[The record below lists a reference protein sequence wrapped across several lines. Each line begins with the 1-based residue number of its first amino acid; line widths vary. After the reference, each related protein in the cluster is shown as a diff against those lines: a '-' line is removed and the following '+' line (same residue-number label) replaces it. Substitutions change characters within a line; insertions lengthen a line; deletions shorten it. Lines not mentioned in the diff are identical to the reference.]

1 MIRAVIYRESG
12 IWKGFEVSGHAGY
25 REAGEDIYCAA
36 VSILTFNTAN
46 AIEALTDDPIESSDR
61 DGKLVCRFPD
71 GLSEKGTVLVD
82 AMVMGLRQIEE
93 TSQKKYLKVIIRES
107 DLR

>member
-12 IWKGFEVSGHAGY
+12 EWKGFEVSGHAGY

-46 AIEALTDDPIESSDR
+46 AIEALTEDPVESSDK
-61 DGKLVCRFPD
+61 DGKLFCRFPE
-71 GLSEKGTVLVD
+71 GLSDKGKVLVD

-93 TSQKKYLKVIIRES
+93 TSNKKYLRVKIQEV
-107 DLR
+107 

>member
-1 MIRAVIYRESG
+1 MIRAVIYRGSG
-12 IWKGFEVSGHAGY
+12 AWKGFEVSGHAGY

-46 AIEALTDDPIESSDR
+46 AIEALTDDAVESSDNN
-61 DGKLVCRFPD
+61 GKLICSFPN
-71 GLSEKGTVLVD
+71 GLSEKGTVLMD

-93 TSQKKYLKVIIRES
+93 TSKKKYLRVKIQEV
-107 DLR
+107 